1 MQKQALLNSVKR
13 LFNPKFIDNLIYVL
27 IGFWLIVKLID
38 FTTISISY
46 QAVYTFQIK
55 ISKVLCVCFF
65 LYYLYKWCDCS
76 KVKLNLIL
84 CVIFLIA
91 AYFLN
96 KYTKTQLVYDLF
108 FIPLFICQFLNKEK
122 FYKYV
127 LVSFCLFFVIELCLY
142 FSGYVHDSDTFF
154 RQNGMRRYAL
164 GFIHPNAL
172 GFYVMLFC
180 LYSVMLKTSFK
191 FYDYLIFLVLAY
203 FCYKIP
209 NSITSASLI
218 FLLAVFVFLS
228 NIFLRKNLS
237 KKINYLLL
245 ILSLLSVALVLF
257 FTYYITFTE
266 AFKADLQSLPG
277 SIWAR
282 FELSKKGYEIFGF
295 SLLGKYDEFIA
306 MAVSIIQNYGPKAM
320 WLILDC
326 TYFYLPIIHGL
337 IVYAI
342 FMFMLIW
349 SFVRGIV
356 DQKYLYALI
365 MFVVVI
371 YGVSETTIFRSVMMP
386 LFAYTFFSSL
396 KTTDRSKELQ
406 K

>member
-13 LFNPKFIDNLIYVL
+13 IFNPKFIDNLIYVL

-55 ISKVLCVCFF
+55 ISNVLCVFFF

-108 FIPLFICQFLNKEK
+108 FVPLFLCQFLDKKK
-122 FYKYV
+122 FYKLV
-127 LVSFCLFFVIELCLY
+127 LASFCLLFVIVFVLH
-142 FSGYVHDSDTFF
+142 FSNYIHDTDNFF
-154 RQNGMRRYAL
+154 RQGGIRRYSL

-172 GFYVMLFC
+172 GFYVVLFC
-180 LYSVMLKTSFK
+180 FFYLMQKTTFK
-191 FYDYLIFLVLAY
+191 FYDYLVFLVLAC
-203 FCYKIP
+203 FCYKVP

-218 FLLAVFVFLS
+218 TLLMVFVFLS
-228 NIFLRKNLS
+228 NFFLRKKMSRRINLV
-237 KKINYLLL
+237 ILFICLLL
-245 ILSLLSVALVLF
+245 VATVLF

-266 AFKADLQSLPG
+266 AFKNYLQSLPG

-282 FELSKKGYEIFGF
+282 FELSKKGYDIFGF
-295 SLLGKYDEFIA
+295 SLLGKYDEFSEMI
-306 MAVSIIQNYGPKAM
+306 VGIVQQHGPKAV

-326 TYFYLPIIHGL
+326 TYFFLPIIHGL
-337 IVYAI
+337 IVFLI
-342 FMFMLIW
+342 FLLMLVW
-349 SFVRGIV
+349 SLVRGV
-356 DQKYLYALI
+356 LDQKYLYALI
-365 MFVVVI
+365 IIAIVI
-371 YGVSETTIFRSVMMP
+371 YGVSETTIFSPVMMP
-386 LFAYTFFSSL
+386 LFAYTFFSTFKSND
-396 KTTDRSKELQ
+396 KCKE
-406 K
+406 

>member
-13 LFNPKFIDNLIYVL
+13 IFNPKFIDNLIYVL

-46 QAVYTFQIK
+46 QDVYTFQIK
-55 ISKVLCVCFF
+55 ISEVLCVCFF

-108 FIPLFICQFLNKEK
+108 FIPLFICQFLNKKK

-127 LVSFCLFFVIELCLY
+127 LASFCLFFVIEFCLY
-142 FSGYVHDSDTFF
+142 FSDYVHDSDTFF

-191 FYDYLIFLVLAY
+191 FYEYLIFLALAY

-218 FLLAVFVFLS
+218 FLLAVFAFLS
-228 NIFLRKNLS
+228 NTILRKNFS

-266 AFKADLQSLPG
+266 TFKADLQSLPG

-282 FELSKKGYEIFGF
+282 FELSKKGYDLFGF

-349 SFVRGIV
+349 SFVRGV
-356 DQKYLYALI
+356 LEQNYLYALI

-386 LFAYTFFSSL
+386 LFAYTFFSKNKSADYL
-396 KTTDRSKELQ
+396 K
-406 K
+406 

>member
-1 MQKQALLNSVKR
+1 MQKLALLNSVKWIY
-13 LFNPKFIDNLIYVL
+13 NPKFIDNLIYVL
-27 IGFWLIVKLID
+27 IGFWIIVKLID

-55 ISKVLCVCFF
+55 ISKVLCVLFF

-84 CVIFLIA
+84 CVLFLITT
-91 AYFLN
+91 YFLN

-127 LVSFCLFFVIELCLY
+127 LASFCLFFVIELCLY
-142 FSGYVHDSDTFF
+142 FSGYIHDSDTFF
-154 RQNGMRRYAL
+154 RQNSMRRYAL

-180 LYSVMLKTSFK
+180 LYSVMLKISFK
-191 FYDYLIFLVLAY
+191 FYEYLIFLALAY

-218 FLLAVFVFLS
+218 FLLSVFAFLS
-228 NIFLRKNLS
+228 NTFLRKKLS

-266 AFKADLQSLPG
+266 TFKADLQSLPG

-282 FELSKKGYEIFGF
+282 FELSKRGYEIFGF
-295 SLLGKYDEFIA
+295 SILGKYDEFCA
-306 MAVSIIQNYGPKAM
+306 MIISIVQQHGPKAV

-365 MFVVVI
+365 MFVIVL
-371 YGVSETTIFRSVMMP
+371 YGVSETMIFRSVMMP

-396 KTTDRSKELQ
+396 KTTDISKELH